1 MTDIIPPQDPQIIS
15 NEDEDEI
22 DKTLIKKLINKKEIR
37 LLFPYADRLEMKKLG
52 ARWNAVKKIWY
63 YPSLDGNQIP
73 PELIPFKCNDI
84 HIEYEDKEYWK
95 SVLPSMR
102 WDDLRKRW
110 IVNERDYR
118 IFCNL

>member
-1 MTDIIPPQDPQIIS
+1 MTDIIPPQDPKIIS
-15 NEDEDEI
+15 PEPEDEI
-22 DKTLIKKLINKKEIR
+22 DETLVKKLKNKKEIR
-37 LLFPYADRLEMKKLG
+37 LLFPYADRAEMKSYG
-52 ARWNAVKKIWY
+52 ARWNAIKKIWY
-63 YPSLDGNQIP
+63 YPSVDGNLP

-102 WDDLRKRW
+102 WEDPRKRW

>member
-1 MTDIIPPQDPQIIS
+1 MTDIIPPQDPKIIS
-15 NEDEDEI
+15 HEPEDEI
-22 DKTLIKKLINKKEIR
+22 DETLVKKLKNKKEIR
-37 LLFPYADRLEMKKLG
+37 LLFPYAHRAEMKKYG
-52 ARWNAVKKIWY
+52 ARWNSDKKIWY
-63 YPSLDGNQIP
+63 YPSIDGQIP

-102 WDDLRKRW
+102 WEEGRKRW
-110 IVNERDYR
+110 VVNERAYK